1 MAGERPATRRLEL
14 GIERLILGSRW
25 LQAPLY
31 LGLLVVLAVVV
42 IKFPFKIWELMQR
55 ALIVEEADLVLA
67 VLSLV
72 DLIMVA
78 NLVVMVIIS
87 GYENFVSHI
96 DTEGIT
102 DKLSWFGKLDAG
114 SLKIKLASSIV
125 AISSIHLL
133 QRFLEANTMSNDKL
147 YVLMAMHLTF
157 VLSALMLTYIDR
169 LASTKKIDS
178 GH

>member
-1 MAGERPATRRLEL
+1 MTERNTLGLRLEFA
-14 GIERLILGSRW
+14 IERLIMASRW

-31 LGLLVVLAVVV
+31 IGLVFVLGVVV
-42 IKFPFKIWELMQR
+42 VKFPFKLWELVQR
-55 ALIVEEADLVLA
+55 ALIVDEGDLVLA
-67 VLSLV
+67 VLSMV

-96 DTEGIT
+96 NSESTTER
-102 DKLSWFGKLDAG
+102 LAWFGKLDAG

-133 QRFLEANTMSNDKL
+133 QRFLEANSVANDKL
-147 YVLMAMHLTF
+147 YVLIVMHLAF
-157 VLSALMLTYIDR
+157 VLSALVLTYIDR
-169 LASTKKIDS
+169 LSVAKKVDA

>member
-1 MAGERPATRRLEL
+1 MKRLEL
-14 GIERLILGSRW
+14 FVEGIVLASRW
-25 LQAPLY
+25 LLVIFYIGLGIALALY
-31 LGLLVVLAVVV
+31 ALTFGFKLWEFSTHLFTLDDSDSILKMLGLIDA
-42 IKFPFKIWELMQR
+42 
-55 ALIVEEADLVLA
+55 ALIA
-67 VLSLV
+67 S
-72 DLIMVA
+72 
-78 NLVVMVIIS
+78 LVVMVIIS

-133 QRFLEANTMSNDKL
+133 QRFLEANTVANDKL

-157 VLSALMLTYIDR
+157 VVSALLLTYIDR
-169 LASTKKIDS
+169 LAAAKKIDS